1 MLQDGVFMNEFTPN
15 GNMKILKL
23 PTIKRL
29 PTYLHILKRLER
41 EGHEYVS
48 TTALI
53 NELDFKPI
61 LVRKDLVLMG
71 IPGKPRMGY
80 FLKDMISAIENYLG
94 WNKID
99 EAFLVGAGSLGQ
111 ALLGHK
117 PFEENGLKIIA
128 GFDIDPKKIGSEIHG
143 KKIFPLSKLGEMVKR
158 MGVRVGIITVPWQEA
173 QNVADILVEAGIWG
187 IWNFSMVELKTPP
200 DVVCHNES
208 LSSGLAVFSVK
219 MGKMR
224 DSHLLIKE

>member
-1 MLQDGVFMNEFTPN
+1 MSEVLLNA
-15 GNMKILKL
+15 NMKILRL
-23 PTIKRL
+23 PTVKRL
-29 PTYLHILKRLER
+29 PTYLHILKRLEL
-41 EGHEYVS
+41 EGNEYVS
-48 TTALI
+48 TTELI

-80 FLKDMISAIENYLG
+80 ALKDMIAAIENYLG
-94 WNKID
+94 WNKTD
-99 EAFLVGAGSLGQ
+99 EAFLIGVGALGQ

-128 GFDIDPKKIGSEIHG
+128 GFDIDPKKIGTEIHG
-143 KKIFPLSKLGEMVKR
+143 KKIYHLSKLAEMVKLH
-158 MGVRVGIITVPWQEA
+158 GVRVGIITVPWQEA
-173 QNVADILVEAGIWG
+173 QNVADVLVESGILG
-187 IWNFSMVELKTPP
+187 IWNFSMVKLKTPP

-219 MGKMR
+219 MGKIR
-224 DSHLLIKE
+224 GLH

>member
-1 MLQDGVFMNEFTPN
+1 MSEVLLNA
-15 GNMKILKL
+15 NMKILRL
-23 PTIKRL
+23 PTVKRL
-29 PTYLHILKRLER
+29 PTYLHILKRLEL
-41 EGHEYVS
+41 EGNEYVS
-48 TTALI
+48 TTELI

-80 FLKDMISAIENYLG
+80 ALKDMIAAIENYLG
-94 WNKID
+94 WNKTD
-99 EAFLVGAGSLGQ
+99 EAFLIGVGALGQ

-128 GFDIDPKKIGSEIHG
+128 GFDIDPKKIGTEIHG
-143 KKIFPLSKLGEMVKR
+143 KKIYHLSRLAEMVKLQ
-158 MGVRVGIITVPWQEA
+158 GVRVGIITVPWQEA
-173 QNVADILVEAGIWG
+173 QNVADVLVESGILG
-187 IWNFSMVELKTPP
+187 IWNFSMVKLKTPP

-219 MGKMR
+219 MGKIR
-224 DSHLLIKE
+224 GLH

>member
-1 MLQDGVFMNEFTPN
+1 MSFEDSDNSRSGE
-15 GNMKILKL
+15 MKILRL

-29 PTYLHILKRLER
+29 PTYLHILKRLEK
-41 EGHEYVS
+41 EGNEYVS

-80 FLKDMISAIENYLG
+80 CLKDLIAAIENYLG
-94 WNKID
+94 WNKTD
-99 EAFLVGAGSLGQ
+99 EAFLIGAGALGS

-128 GFDIDPKKIGSEIHG
+128 GFDIDPERVGKVIHG
-143 KKIFPLSKLGEMVKR
+143 KKIFPLSKLKELVER
-158 MGVRVGIITVPWQEA
+158 MGVRVGIITVPWQAA
-173 QNVADILVEAGIWG
+173 QNVADELVEAGIWG
-187 IWNFSMVELKTPP
+187 IWNFSMVKLKTPP
-200 DVVCHNES
+200 EVVCHNEN
-208 LSSGLAVFSVK
+208 LSGGLAVFSVK
-219 MGKMR
+219 LQKMR
-224 DSHLLIKE
+224 NSLM

>member
-1 MLQDGVFMNEFTPN
+1 MSEIVPN
-15 GNMKILKL
+15 ANMKILRL
-23 PTIKRL
+23 PTVKRL
-29 PTYLHILKRLER
+29 PTYLHILKRLEQD
-41 EGHEYVS
+41 GLEYVS

-71 IPGKPRMGY
+71 LRGKPRMGY
-80 FLKDMISAIENYLG
+80 ALKDMIAAIENYLG
-94 WNKID
+94 WNKTD
-99 EAFLVGAGSLGQ
+99 EAFLVGVGSLGH

-128 GFDIDPKKIGSEIHG
+128 GFDIDPRKVGTEIHG
-143 KKIFPLSKLGEMVKR
+143 KKIFHLSKLSEMVKR

-173 QNVADILVEAGIWG
+173 QNVADVLVEAGIWG
-187 IWNFSMVELKTPP
+187 IWNFSMVKLRTPP

-224 DSHLLIKE
+224 DSHL

>member
-1 MLQDGVFMNEFTPN
+1 MSFEDNDNNRPGE
-15 GNMKILKL
+15 MKILRL

-29 PTYLHILKRLER
+29 PTYLHILKRLEK
-41 EGHEYVS
+41 EGNEYVS

-80 FLKDMISAIENYLG
+80 CLKDLIAAIENYLG
-94 WNKID
+94 WNKTD
-99 EAFLVGAGSLGQ
+99 EAFLIGAGALGS

-128 GFDIDPKKIGSEIHG
+128 GFDIDPERVGKVIHG
-143 KKIFPLSKLGEMVKR
+143 KKIFPLSKLKELVER
-158 MGVRVGIITVPWQEA
+158 MGVRVGIITVPWQAA
-173 QNVADILVEAGIWG
+173 QTVADELVEAGIWG
-187 IWNFSMVELKTPP
+187 IWNFSMVKLKTPP
-200 DVVCHNES
+200 EVVCHNEN
-208 LSSGLAVFSVK
+208 LSGGLAVFSVK
-219 MGKMR
+219 LQKMR
-224 DSHLLIKE
+224 NSLM

>member
-1 MLQDGVFMNEFTPN
+1 MYLDINIYRDDIFMAEEKVMHT
-15 GNMKILKL
+15 KVLRL

-29 PTYLHILKRLER
+29 PTYLHILKRLEQ
-41 EGHEYVS
+41 EGHEFVS

-80 FLKDMISAIENYLG
+80 CLKDLIAAIESFLG
-94 WNKID
+94 WNKTD
-99 EAFLVGAGSLGQ
+99 EAFLIGAGSLGQ
-111 ALLGHK
+111 ALMGHK

-128 GFDIDPKKIGSEIHG
+128 GFDADPAKVGQKIHG
-143 KKIFPLSKLGEMVKR
+143 KMIFPMDKLPELVRR
-158 MGVRVGIITVPWQEA
+158 MGVRVAIITVPWQEA

-187 IWNFSMVELKTPP
+187 IWNFSMVKLKTPP
-200 DVVCHNES
+200 EVVCHNEN
-208 LSSGLAVFSVK
+208 LSSGLAVFSVRLRK
-219 MGKMR
+219 M
-224 DSHLLIKE
+224 HQQL

>member
-1 MLQDGVFMNEFTPN
+1 MEDKSQNSGANA
-15 GNMKILKL
+15 KILRL

-29 PTYLHILKRLER
+29 PTYLHILKRLEK

-48 TTALI
+48 TTLLI
-53 NELDFKPI
+53 DELDFKPI

-80 FLKDMISAIENYLG
+80 CLHEMILAIENYLG
-94 WNKID
+94 WNKTD

-128 GFDIDPKKIGSEIHG
+128 GFDIDSNKVGTEIHG
-143 KKIFPLSKLGEMVKR
+143 KKIFHLSKLKEMVER
-158 MGVRVGIITVPWQEA
+158 IGVRVAIITVPWQDA
-173 QNVADILVEAGIWG
+173 QQVADVLVEAGIWG
-187 IWNFSMVELKTPP
+187 IWNFTMVKLKTPP
-200 DVVCHNES
+200 EVVCHNEN
-208 LSSGLAVFSVK
+208 LSGGLAVFSVK
-219 MGKMR
+219 LRQIR
-224 DSHLLIKE
+224 DSV

>member
-1 MLQDGVFMNEFTPN
+1 
-15 GNMKILKL
+15 MKILRL

-29 PTYLHILKRLER
+29 PTYLHILKRLED
-41 EGHEYVS
+41 EGHEFVS
-48 TTALI
+48 TTSLI

-80 FLKDMISAIENYLG
+80 CLKDLIEAIENFLG
-94 WNKID
+94 WNKTD
-99 EAFLVGAGSLGQ
+99 EAFLVGAGALGS

-128 GFDIDPKKIGSEIHG
+128 GFDIDPSRVGTTIHG
-143 KKIFPLSKLGEMVKR
+143 KKIFHLSKLKELVKR
-158 MGVRVGIITVPWQEA
+158 MGVKVAIVTVPWQAA
-173 QNVADILVEAGIWG
+173 QEVADILVEAGIWG
-187 IWNFSMVELKTPP
+187 IWNFSMIKLKVPP
-200 DVVCHNES
+200 EVVCHNEN

-219 MGKMR
+219 LQKSR
-224 DSHLLIKE
+224 EHLS

>member
-1 MLQDGVFMNEFTPN
+1 MNEIASN
-15 GNMKILKL
+15 GNMKILRL
-23 PTIKRL
+23 PTVKRL
-29 PTYLHILKRLER
+29 PTYLHILKRLEQ

-61 LVRKDLVLMG
+61 LVRKDLVFMG

-80 FLKDMISAIENYLG
+80 ALKDMIAAIESYLG
-94 WNKID
+94 WNNPD
-99 EAFLVGAGSLGQ
+99 EAFLVGGGSLGH

-128 GFDIDPKKIGSEIHG
+128 GFDIDPKKVGAVIHG
-143 KKIFPLSKLGEMVKR
+143 KKIFHLSKLSEMVKR

-173 QNVADILVEAGIWG
+173 QHVADVLVEAGIWG
-187 IWNFSMVELKTPP
+187 IWNFSMVKLKTPP

-219 MGKMR
+219 MNKMR
-224 DSHLLIKE
+224 DSH

>member
-1 MLQDGVFMNEFTPN
+1 MSEIVPN
-15 GNMKILKL
+15 ANMKILRL
-23 PTIKRL
+23 PTVKRL
-29 PTYLHILKRLER
+29 PTYLHILKRLEQD
-41 EGHEYVS
+41 GLEYVS

-71 IPGKPRMGY
+71 LRGKPRMGY
-80 FLKDMISAIENYLG
+80 ALKDMIAAIENYLG
-94 WNKID
+94 WNKTD
-99 EAFLVGAGSLGQ
+99 EAFLVGVGSLGH

-128 GFDIDPKKIGSEIHG
+128 GFDIDPRKVGAEIHG
-143 KKIFPLSKLGEMVKR
+143 KKIFHLSKLSEMVKR

-173 QNVADILVEAGIWG
+173 QNVADVLVEAGIWG
-187 IWNFSMVELKTPP
+187 IWNFSMVKLRTPP

-224 DSHLLIKE
+224 DSHL

>member
-1 MLQDGVFMNEFTPN
+1 MGEDKNAHA
-15 GNMKILKL
+15 KILRL

-29 PTYLHILKRLER
+29 PIYLHILKRLEL

-80 FLKDMISAIENYLG
+80 YLKDLIEAIENFLG
-94 WNKID
+94 WNKTD
-99 EAFLVGAGSLGQ
+99 EAFLIGAGALGQ

-128 GFDIDPKKIGSEIHG
+128 GFDSDPTKIGQKLHG
-143 KKIFPLSKLGEMVKR
+143 KMIFSMSKLPELIKR
-158 MGVRVGIITVPWQEA
+158 MGVRVAIITVPWQEA
-173 QNVADILVEAGIWG
+173 QKVADILVEAGIWG
-187 IWNFSMVELKTPP
+187 IWNFSMLKLKTPP
-200 DVVCHNES
+200 EVVCHNEN
-208 LSSGLAVFSVK
+208 LSSGLAVFSVRLRK
-219 MGKMR
+219 MHQNKI
-224 DSHLLIKE
+224 S